1 MYKGVAMKEC
11 KQCDLTFEKGK
22 FCSKCGNALQEVVE
36 VVEVKE
42 VKELCPSC
50 GTEKGTGKFC
60 AKCGHNLLDV
70 NVTENKKTPVVEVK
84 EEPIEKVEVK
94 EEPIE
99 KVEVKEEP
107 IEKVEVKEEPIVV
120 EKTEDEQ
127 ELIKQVDTDK
137 EKAKAD
143 KLAAKEKKAALKSE
157 KKAAKADTPKKKVN
171 IGRVVLLSVLVL
183 FVGIVVTAGIYLNTS
198 QVEADYEAEF
208 SAEDYFETLR
218 LEEFDGLAADY
229 TLKDEHINYLLDE
242 HLDLNMSLPLGLEVT
257 DVFYKNRQI
266 NVQIEN
272 AFIHTTAIIDASLEF
287 ENNQLIPVIE
297 RVSIGDKEIGLPIK
311 DMVSS
316 KIQPVDC
323 PIYLEDAS
331 FEFKETGIKY
341 KVSLDKEYFYK
352 IINEGYESFD
362 TEKSVVFRS
371 MQVPRIQMIEDMKVV
386 LSERDDEALKS
397 FLYEALNKEEFMAK
411 YLYFIDAKAAD
422 SIMDSFIADSL
433 YLDEDKS
440 QIVVDEIKRVR
451 VDMDEKYDEMAQQ
464 ILEEN
469 VENNAEK
476 IFDELNDYVLRNSI
490 SDDIFSYYDR
500 PYSLQ
505 SEKLLTVSDLVDY
518 GRLKIDRDIDF
529 ELYYKDNKY
538 FLSAVAYGKCYYFNE
553 YKMLKEFDTKSE
565 AVNYYGIKDL
575 KSMKTANLLHRGNSD
590 RKEIANVV
598 SNYIYSDNSIFINYL
613 KSDGEWAYLIAAPGD
628 YPQNVSQYV
637 LKKYSG
643 KWHVMQTLYNYY
655 SLDYS
660 LDQSLLDSGLN
671 ASILP
676 SYDIS
681 NYYRWDYDWY
691 DRDGIRSHLAD
702 LGKISYSDETNYFSR
717 VDDILV
723 VSYESGKRF
732 IFSFYPDNEYEY
744 ISLYELDDDESY
756 TDYDSVLE
764 NEYGTIAPYFIYL
777 QD

>member
-1 MYKGVAMKEC
+1 MYKGVEMKEC
-11 KQCDLTFEKGK
+11 KQCNLTFEKGK

-36 VVEVKE
+36 VVEVVE
-42 VKELCPSC
+42 MKELCPSC
-50 GTEKGTGKFC
+50 GTEKGKGKFC
-60 AKCGHNLLDV
+60 AKCGHNLLDT
-70 NVTENKKTPVVEVK
+70 NVIESQKTPVVEEKEEPIEPVVVK

-94 EEPIE
+94 EN
-99 KVEVKEEP
+99 
-107 IEKVEVKEEPIVV
+107 PIVV

-127 ELIKQVDTDK
+127 ESIKQIDTDK
-137 EKAKAD
+137 EKSKAE
-143 KLAAKEKKAALKSE
+143 KLAAKEKKAALKLE
-157 KKAAKADTPKKKVN
+157 KKAAKDDAPKKKVN
-171 IGRVVLLSVLVL
+171 VGKVVLLAALVI
-183 FVGIVVTAGIYLNTS
+183 FIGMIVTTGIYLNTS

-208 SAEDYFETLR
+208 EAEDYFKVLR
-218 LEEFDGLAADY
+218 LEEFDGLTAGY

-242 HLDLNMSLPLGLEVT
+242 YVDLNMSLPLGLEIT
-257 DVFYKNRQI
+257 DIFYQNRQI
-266 NVQIEN
+266 NVQVEN

-287 ENNQLIPVIE
+287 ENNQLIPVVE
-297 RVSIGDKEIGLPIK
+297 RVSIGDKKIGLPIK
-311 DMVSS
+311 NMISS

-331 FEFKETGIKY
+331 FEFKETSIKY
-341 KVSLDKEYFYK
+341 KVSLDKEYFYNL
-352 IINEGYESFD
+352 INEGYESFD

-371 MQVPRIQMIEDMKVV
+371 MQVPRVQMIEDMKVV

-411 YLYFIDAKAAD
+411 YLYFIDAEAAD
-422 SIMDSFIADSL
+422 SMMDSFIADSL

-440 QIVVDEIKRVR
+440 QVVVDEIKRVR

-469 VENNAEK
+469 VEKNADK
-476 IFDELNDYVLRNSI
+476 IFDELNDYVQRNNI

-518 GRLKIDRDIDF
+518 GRLKIDRDIEF
-529 ELYYKDNKY
+529 ELYYRDNKY

-553 YKMLKEFDTKSE
+553 YKMLKEFDTKNE

-575 KSMKTANLLHRGNSD
+575 KSMKAANLLHRGNSD

-628 YPQNVSQYV
+628 YPQSVSQYV

-643 KWHVMQTLYNYY
+643 KWHVMQTIYSYY
-655 SLDYS
+655 SLDTS

-676 SYDIS
+676 SYDIN